1 MQEVKSSI
9 LSVSTMKEEDSV
21 LRVFFDFPYEKGKAC
36 GILTYREEASETVLV
51 SLQSAEKGLTKIR

>member
-21 LRVFFDFPYEKGKAC
+21 RRVFFDFPYEKGKPVVYLL
-36 GILTYREEASETVLV
+36 IVRKPRRQYR
-51 SLQSAEKGLTKIR
+51 SLYKVQKRA

>member
-21 LRVFFDFPYEKGKAC
+21 RRVFFDFPYEKGKAC
-36 GILTYREEASETVLV
+36 GILTYREEASETVPV
-51 SLQSAEKGLTKIR
+51 SLQSAEN